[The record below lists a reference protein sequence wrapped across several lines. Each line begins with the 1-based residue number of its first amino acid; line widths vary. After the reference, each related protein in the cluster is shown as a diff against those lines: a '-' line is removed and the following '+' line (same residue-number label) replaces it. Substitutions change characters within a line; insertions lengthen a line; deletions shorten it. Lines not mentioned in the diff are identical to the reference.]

1 MTRIKINE
9 KEIDSLDSKLN
20 KLYEND
26 ITLNYIKQYEEDR
39 KKLLALNSGDTIS
52 SELENLKESL
62 SNINIKNA
70 FPSNEAYIKYSEPI
84 LNTIKTNDYSNLQ
97 KLISEPF
104 RPNLRNDYEQVLKAT
119 EIFLDSSKKVMNLG
133 LAEQSYYDKLNESIE
148 KYQTDKIESSQGL
161 LGLASEMNS
170 DLFKTKLDLGLAY
183 GGLADSISSGKTF
196 EELIK
201 NTPKFDLENNTL
213 SKIAELRKTDLS
225 LAYGG
230 LATSVNLGKTL
241 EGVGSIAKFDLGL
254 ARGDLETSAR
264 LGKTFEELTGNLPK
278 FDLEKDSLSKIAGL
292 GKTSILNT
300 PITESYSSKI
310 SELAGLGSS
319 LRENADNLSLQNK
332 LFEETKINM
341 FNIKPN
347 LNMNEPNKYLRP
359 LKIKNNLN
367 KKLILKFEKQIEI
380 IQEMSEYLVASGENQ
395 EIHANNLLEQNNNL
409 IINSHKQIDLMANI
423 SSFLATQSE
432 ILNIQRENQEIQNE
446 ELKKQ
451 NNTMEEQVI
460 ENKSSSKIALWTAIS
475 SILLGTVI
483 SIGIYFAEDIS
494 DTENHEDMKKVIQ
507 HNNNEVQLEKLIQQ
521 LTIQNENLKSMNE
534 QLIIQNKNLDFI
546 KKDISKENK

>member
-1 MTRIKINE
+1 LNKIKINK

-20 KLYEND
+20 ELYKND
-26 ITLNYIKQYEEDR
+26 ITLNCVKQYEEDR

-52 SELENLKESL
+52 SELENLKKSL

-70 FPSNEAYIKYSEPI
+70 FPSNEAYIEYSESI
-84 LNTIKTNDYSNLQ
+84 LNTVDTCDYDTLQ
-97 KLISEPF
+97 ELISEPF
-104 RPNLRNDYEQVLKAT
+104 RPHLRNEYKQVLKAI
-119 EIFLDSSKKVMNLG
+119 EIFLASSKKVINLA
-133 LAEQSYYDKLNESIE
+133 LSEQSYYDKLNESIE
-148 KYQTDKIESSQGL
+148 KYQTDKLEASQGL
-161 LGLASEMNS
+161 LALASEINS

-183 GGLADSISSGKTF
+183 GDLA
-196 EELIK
+196 
-201 NTPKFDLENNTL
+201 
-213 SKIAELRKTDLS
+213 
-225 LAYGG
+225 
-230 LATSVNLGKTL
+230 
-241 EGVGSIAKFDLGL
+241 
-254 ARGDLETSAR
+254 TSAR
-264 LGKTFEELTGNLPK
+264 LGKTFEELAGNLPKFDLEKDSLSKIAGLGKLDLGLAYGDLATSARLGKTFEELAGNLPK

-300 PITESYSSKI
+300 PITESYTSKI

-451 NNTMEEQVI
+451 NNTMEKQVE
-460 ENKSSSKIALWTAIS
+460 ENKSSSKIAFWTAIS
-475 SILLGTVI
+475 SILFGTGI
-483 SIGIYFAEDIS
+483 SIWIYFAEDIS